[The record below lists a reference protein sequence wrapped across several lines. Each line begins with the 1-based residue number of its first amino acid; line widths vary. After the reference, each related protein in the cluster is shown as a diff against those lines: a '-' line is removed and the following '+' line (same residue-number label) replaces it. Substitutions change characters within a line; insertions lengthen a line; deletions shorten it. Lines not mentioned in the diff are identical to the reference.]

1 MKKNALIAVLGLI
14 AIISVINLFTGWF
27 TLSKKERIAEEALSQ
42 KKDTV
47 DLTKYLNKIDS
58 TIHGKFEQKE
68 GEIVNNYVTK
78 KYITYV
84 QDTLAPALNIA
95 TSKIDELTRA
105 KFLLEGQLKATK
117 VELDVNKKAKVF
129 YESKYMQIVSNVAD
143 STIDYKYNAVVD
155 VVKYKDRKWLL
166 GKENTYIDISS
177 PDKNMKING
186 VEHFKKRI
194 DVKPKRFGFG
204 IQAGYYYVPSANQF
218 YPGFG
223 VGISY
228 NLIRL

>member
-14 AIISVINLFTGWF
+14 AIVLVVNLLTGWF
-27 TLSKKERIAEEALSQ
+27 TLSKKERIATETLSQ

-47 DLTKYLNKIDS
+47 YLTKYLNKIDS
-58 TIHGKFEQKE
+58 TTHGKFEQKE

-95 TSKIDELTRA
+95 TNKIDELTRA
-105 KFLLEGQLKATK
+105 KFILEGQLRASR
-117 VELDVNKKAKVF
+117 VELDANKKAKIF

-143 STIDYKYNAVVD
+143 STVDYKYNAIVD
-155 VVKYKDRKWLL
+155 VVKFQDRKWLL
-166 GKENTYIDISS
+166 GKEDTYVDISS

-194 DVKPKRFGFG
+194 EVKPKRFGFG
-204 IQAGYYYVPSANQF
+204 IQAGYYYIPVANQF